1 MSSAVVNSSAILR
14 RYVLIECARIF
25 GLCMVA
31 FLMIYVLVDFFDN
44 LDSFLRHGASASAVA
59 RHLLYKIPLII
70 TQLVPVATL
79 ASVLLGLGIMAHHS
93 EITALRA
100 SGISTLQIGWPLL
113 LTAAIL
119 GLTIL
124 FWNEVVVPYCASR
137 SRQIEYVEIKK
148 QPMRALLSE
157 HGIWFHGSA
166 GIYNIEHFDSR
177 QERLVG
183 LTVYDFSPT
192 FELKRLVEIPSAQWR
207 GDRWEFHLATERSF
221 DDAGNVGVTALGH
234 EDFTLPDRPQDFR
247 ILDTDAEEL
256 NFLRLRHRIN
266 DLSRKGIDMTELRV
280 DLHLKLALPF
290 LPFVMTLIAIPL
302 ASRNPRQRPLVAS
315 AGMGLM
321 VGFSYWVILALCLS
335 LGHGGAI
342 PPAIAGWAA
351 NAVFTVLGAFLLLGP
366 E

>member
-1 MSSAVVNSSAILR
+1 MSRAVIAASPILR
-14 RYVLIECARIF
+14 RYVLGECMRIF
-25 GLCMVA
+25 GLCMLG
-31 FLMIYVLVDFFDN
+31 FLLIYVLVDFFDN
-44 LDSFLRHGASASAVA
+44 LDSFLKHGASVSAVV
-59 RHLLYKIPLII
+59 RHFLYKIPLII

-79 ASVLLGLGIMAHHS
+79 AAVLLGLGMMARHN

-100 SGISTLQIGWPLL
+100 SGVSTLQLGAPLL
-113 LTAAIL
+113 LTATLL
-119 GLTIL
+119 GFAIL
-124 FWNEVVVPYCASR
+124 FWNEVVVPYSASR

-148 QPMRALLSE
+148 KSIRALLSE

-183 LTVYDFSPT
+183 LTVYDFSQT
-192 FELKRLVEIPSAQWR
+192 FELERLVEIPSAQWR

-221 DDAGNVGVTALGH
+221 DAEGNVEVTMLGH
-234 EDFTLPDRPQDFR
+234 EDFAIPDRPQDFR

-256 NFLRLRHRIN
+256 NFLRLRHRID
-266 DLSRKGIDMTELRV
+266 DLSRKGIDTTELRV

-315 AGMGLM
+315 VGMGLM
-321 VGFSYWVILALCLS
+321 VGFSYWVLLALSLS

-342 PPAIAGWAA
+342 PPAVAGWSA
-351 NAVFTVLGAFLLLGP
+351 NAVFTVLGAFLFLGP